1 MNASKW
7 SFKAIWRSN
16 LPSSLLFPSKLHKL
30 KIKTAWNLRHLFSQ
44 DVSALLLSIHATP
57 APAVAEAAATEAV
70 TEVTEVVRG
79 RRMAAPC
86 APGAFEVQRS
96 GRNCRDGNWK
106 MELENDPFSQS
117 WAEF

>member
-1 MNASKW
+1 MLQNGASKL
-7 SFKAIWRSN
+7 SGVAI
-16 LPSSLLFPSKLHKL
+16 
-30 KIKTAWNLRHLFSQ
+30 NLRPYFSLQNFIRSQ
-44 DVSALLLSIHATP
+44 DVSALLRSIHATP

-96 GRNCRDGNWK
+96 SQLLRWK
-106 MELENDPFSQS
+106 LETGFKK
-117 WAEF
+117 